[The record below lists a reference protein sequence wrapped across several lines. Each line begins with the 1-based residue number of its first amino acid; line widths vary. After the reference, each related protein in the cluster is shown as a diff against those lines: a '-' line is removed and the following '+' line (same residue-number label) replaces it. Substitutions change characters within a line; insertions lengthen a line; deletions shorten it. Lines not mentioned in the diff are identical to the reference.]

1 MRSAADRQEVGWP
14 DPASVVQRMLST
26 RNWAAN
32 SCQLS
37 IGTSSGRR
45 LTPVVFKILLQDQRP
60 VVLLVT
66 GGVHQRHGPLP
77 RLLLQQVQGLFAV
90 LEFRGVALLELRPL
104 VRVVAEPFPQLG
116 AGGHVLEPELQF
128 RTL

>member
-14 DPASVVQRMLST
+14 DLASVVQRMLST

-45 LTPVVFKILLQDQRP
+45 LTPVVFKIPLQDQRP
-60 VVLLVT
+60 VVLLVM

-90 LEFRGVALLELRPL
+90 VPEFRGVTLLELLPL
-104 VRVVAEPFPQLG
+104 GRIVAEPFPQLG
-116 AGGHVLEPELQF
+116 AGGHVLEPEV
-128 RTL
+128 